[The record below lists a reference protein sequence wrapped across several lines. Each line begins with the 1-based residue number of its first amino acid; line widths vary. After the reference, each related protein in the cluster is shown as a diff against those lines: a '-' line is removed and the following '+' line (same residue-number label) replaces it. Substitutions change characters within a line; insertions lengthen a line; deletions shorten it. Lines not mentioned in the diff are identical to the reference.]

1 MTNDELNDFIDR
13 IAEAYTTST
22 KSSKLVSTNSTT
34 LVQKGYD
41 PLQLA
46 WLAAAQIARNKG
58 YTCSATLVEYSVRDV
73 PYSEGF
79 GVSGPFT
86 AKIRPTPVYKNY
98 LARLKAGTITKNP
111 WPLIFTKADNPDLFY
126 SLHKVDVYA
135 TGYMVGT
142 PFASYIVTISD
153 TFDFDLDD
161 NYMDDLFTTLVN
173 NWAWLCQQTHVL
185 HPIPVRITIME

>member
-1 MTNDELNDFIDR
+1 M
-13 IAEAYTTST
+13 
-22 KSSKLVSTNSTT
+22 
-34 LVQKGYD
+34 
-41 PLQLA
+41 
-46 WLAAAQIARNKG
+46 
-58 YTCSATLVEYSVRDV
+58 
-73 PYSEGF
+73 
-79 GVSGPFT
+79 
-86 AKIRPTPVYKNY
+86 YKNY
-98 LARLKAGTITKNP
+98 IARLKSSGKDADE
-111 WPLIFTKADNPDLFY
+111 WSLRFTKADNPDLFY